1 MIEFN
6 DFLRKAIELKAS
18 DIHITAGIPPTL
30 RINGVLTP
38 VSKILL
44 SKTDTE
50 KIVRNIMSDKE
61 YEDFIQI
68 GELDFH
74 IISQNLPVLE

>member
-38 VSKILL
+38 VKYCFRKLIL
-44 SKTDTE
+44 K
-50 KIVRNIMSDKE
+50 K
-61 YEDFIQI
+61 
-68 GELDFH
+68 
-74 IISQNLPVLE
+74 